1 MKKPKSATKARVPRT
16 PRTPL
21 DPLQVPLNA
30 QAEATAGRDKV
41 REVAHRS
48 NVPRQTKRREERR
61 SKSQTGT

>member
-1 MKKPKSATKARVPRT
+1 MKKPKSATKARL